1 MIEII
6 KGKVVGKGDLF
17 LILQTGGI
25 GLKVWTTNSVSSAI
39 EMGEIVQLHTD
50 LILRENDIN
59 LYGFTD
65 IKERDMFRS
74 LIKVNGVGPK
84 AALSVLSFH
93 NINNIY
99 QAVHLKDFQQF
110 VRVPGIGN
118 KTAQKIIIYLHD
130 KLEPMLKEMQFDQTG
145 NIGFELVEALV
156 GLGYS
161 VVEAQASI
169 QSIPKDAPDELEE
182 KLRLALK
189 YFSK

>member
-93 NINNIY
+93 NINDVY

>member
-6 KGKVVGKGDLF
+6 KGKVVGKGELY
-17 LILQTGGI
+17 LILQNGGI
-25 GLKVWTTNSVSSAI
+25 GLKVWTPVSVSSSI
-39 EMGEIVQLHTD
+39 GVGEIAQLYTD
-50 LILRENDIN
+50 LVLRENDIN
-59 LYGFTD
+59 LYGFID
-65 IKERDMFRS
+65 AKARDMFRS

-93 NINNIY
+93 SVLNIY

-118 KTAQKIIIYLHD
+118 KTAQKIILYLHD
-130 KLEPMLKEMQFDQTG
+130 KLEPMLEGMQFNQDG
-145 NIGFELVEALV
+145 NIDSELIEALV

-161 VVEAQASI
+161 VVEAQASM
-169 QSIPKDAPDELEE
+169 QSLPKDCPDELGE

-189 YFSK
+189 YFSN

>member
-6 KGKVVGKGDLF
+6 KGEVVGKGELY
-17 LILQTGGI
+17 LILQTGGV
-25 GLKVWTTNSVSSAI
+25 GLKVWTPRSVSLSI
-39 EMGEIVQLHTD
+39 EMGEIAQLFTD

-65 IKERDMFRS
+65 IKARDLFRS

-84 AALSVLSFH
+84 ASLSVLSFLSVQDV
-93 NINNIY
+93 Y
-99 QAVHLKDFQQF
+99 QAVQLKDFQQF

-130 KLEPMLKEMQFDQTG
+130 KLEPILEGMQFDQTG
-145 NIGFELVEALV
+145 NFNSELIEALV

-161 VVEAQASI
+161 VVEAQTCI
-169 QSIPKDAPDELEE
+169 QSLPTDAPDDLEE

>member
-6 KGKVVGKGDLF
+6 KGKVVGKGELY
-17 LILQTGGI
+17 LILQNGGI
-25 GLKVWTTNSVSSAI
+25 GLKVWTPVSVSSSI
-39 EMGEIVQLHTD
+39 DVGEIAQLYTD
-50 LILRENDIN
+50 LVLRENDIN
-59 LYGFTD
+59 LYGFTEA
-65 IKERDMFRS
+65 KARDMFRS

-93 NINNIY
+93 SVLNIY

-118 KTAQKIIIYLHD
+118 KTAQKIILYLHD
-130 KLEPMLKEMQFDQTG
+130 KLEPILEGMQFDQDG
-145 NIGFELVEALV
+145 NIDSELIEALV

-169 QSIPKDAPDELEE
+169 QSLPKDCPDELGE

-189 YFSK
+189 YFSN

>member
-6 KGKVVGKGDLF
+6 KGKVVGKGELY
-17 LILQTGGI
+17 LILQNGGI
-25 GLKVWTTNSVSSAI
+25 GLKVWTPVSVSSSI
-39 EMGEIVQLHTD
+39 DVGEIAQLYTD
-50 LILRENDIN
+50 LVLRENDIN
-59 LYGFTD
+59 LYGFTEA
-65 IKERDMFRS
+65 KARDMFRN

-93 NINNIY
+93 SVLNIY

-118 KTAQKIIIYLHD
+118 KTAQKIILYLHD
-130 KLEPMLKEMQFDQTG
+130 KLEPILEGMQFDQDG
-145 NIGFELVEALV
+145 NVDSELIEALV

-169 QSIPKDAPDELEE
+169 QSLPKDCPDELGE

-189 YFSK
+189 YFSN

>member
-6 KGKVVGKGDLF
+6 KGKVVGKGDLY

-25 GLKVWTTNSVSSAI
+25 GLKVWTPTSVSSSI
-39 EMGEIVQLHTD
+39 DVGEIAQLHTD

-59 LYGFTD
+59 LYGFTN
-65 IKERDMFRS
+65 IKARDLFLS
-74 LIKVNGVGPK
+74 LVKVNGVGPK
-84 AALSVLSFH
+84 ASLSVLSFLSVQ
-93 NINNIY
+93 NIY
-99 QAVHLKDFQQF
+99 QAVYLKDFQQF

-130 KLEPMLKEMQFDQTG
+130 KLEPILEGMQFDQTG
-145 NIGFELVEALV
+145 NFDSELIEALV

-161 VVEAQASI
+161 AVEAQASL
-169 QSIPKDAPDELEE
+169 QSIPKDAPDDLEE

>member
-6 KGKVVGKGDLF
+6 KGEVVGKGELY
-17 LILQTGGI
+17 LIIQTGGV
-25 GLKVWTTNSVSSAI
+25 GLKVWTPNSVPSSI
-39 EMGEIVQLHTD
+39 DIGEITQLYTD

-59 LYGFTD
+59 LYGFAD
-65 IKERDMFRS
+65 IKARDLFRS

-93 NINNIY
+93 SVHNIY

-118 KTAQKIIIYLHD
+118 KTAQIIILYLHD
-130 KLEPMLKEMQFDQTG
+130 KLEPILEGMQFDQTG
-145 NIGFELVEALV
+145 NFDSELIEALV

-169 QSIPKDAPDELEE
+169 QSLPKDAPNDLEE

>member
-6 KGKVVGKGDLF
+6 KGEVVGKGELY

-25 GLKVWTTNSVSSAI
+25 GLKVWTPSSVSSSI
-39 EMGEIVQLHTD
+39 DMGEIAQLYTD

-65 IKERDMFRS
+65 IKARDMFRS

-84 AALSVLSFH
+84 AALSVLSFLS
-93 NINNIY
+93 IQNIY

-110 VRVPGIGN
+110 IRVPGIGN
-118 KTAQKIIIYLHD
+118 KTAQKIILYLYD
-130 KLEPMLKEMQFDQTG
+130 KLEPMLKGMQFDQTA
-145 NIGFELVEALV
+145 NFDSELIEALV
-156 GLGYS
+156 VLGYS
-161 VVEAQASI
+161 VVEAKTSI
-169 QSIPKDAPDELEE
+169 QSLPKDAPDDLEE
-182 KLRLALK
+182 RLRLALK

>member
-6 KGKVVGKGDLF
+6 KGKVVGKAESY
-17 LILQTGGI
+17 LIIQNGGI
-25 GLKVWTTNSVSSAI
+25 GLKVWTPVSVSLSI
-39 EMGEIVQLHTD
+39 DVGEIAQLYTD
-50 LILRENDIN
+50 LVLRENDIN
-59 LYGFTD
+59 LYGFID
-65 IKERDMFRS
+65 AKARDMFRS

-93 NINNIY
+93 SVINIY

-118 KTAQKIIIYLHD
+118 KTAQIIILYLHD
-130 KLEPMLKEMQFDQTG
+130 KLEPMLEGMQFNQSG
-145 NIGFELVEALV
+145 NIDSELLEALV

-161 VVEAQASI
+161 VVEAQASM
-169 QSIPKDAPDELEE
+169 QSIPKNCPDELEE

-189 YFSK
+189 YFSN

>member
-93 NINNIY
+93 NINDIY
-99 QAVHLKDFQQF
+99 QAVHIKDFQQF

-145 NIGFELVEALV
+145 DMGFELMEALV

>member
-6 KGKVVGKGDLF
+6 KGKVVGKGDSY

-25 GLKVWTTNSVSSAI
+25 GLKVWTTNSVLSAI
-39 EMGEIVQLHTD
+39 EMGEIAQLHTD

-59 LYGFTD
+59 LYGFMD
-65 IKERDMFRS
+65 IKARDMFRS

-130 KLEPMLKEMQFDQTG
+130 KLEPMLKGMQFDQTG
-145 NIGFELVEALV
+145 NMGLELVEALM

-161 VVEAQASI
+161 VVETQACI
-169 QSIPKDAPDELEE
+169 QSIPKDAPDDLEE
-182 KLRLALK
+182 QLRLALK

>member
-6 KGKVVGKGDLF
+6 KGEVVGKGELY
-17 LILQTGGI
+17 LILQTGGV
-25 GLKVWTTNSVSSAI
+25 GLKVWTPRSVSLSI
-39 EMGEIVQLHTD
+39 EMGEIAQLFTD

-65 IKERDMFRS
+65 IKARDLFRS

-84 AALSVLSFH
+84 ASLSVLSFLSVQDV
-93 NINNIY
+93 Y
-99 QAVHLKDFQQF
+99 QAVQLKDFQQF

-130 KLEPMLKEMQFDQTG
+130 KLEPILEGMQFDQTG
-145 NIGFELVEALV
+145 NFNSELIEALV

-161 VVEAQASI
+161 VVEAQTCI
-169 QSIPKDAPDELEE
+169 QSLPKDAPDDLEE

>member
-6 KGKVVGKGDLF
+6 KGEVVGKGELY
-17 LILQTGGI
+17 LILQTGGV
-25 GLKVWTTNSVSSAI
+25 GLKVWTPNSVPSSI
-39 EMGEIVQLHTD
+39 DIGEIAQLYTD

-65 IKERDMFRS
+65 IKARDLFRS

-93 NINNIY
+93 SVHNIY
-99 QAVHLKDFQQF
+99 QAVHLKDYQQF

-118 KTAQKIIIYLHD
+118 KTAQKIILYLCD
-130 KLEPMLKEMQFDQTG
+130 KLEPILEGMQFDQAG
-145 NIGFELVEALV
+145 NFDSELIEALV

-161 VVEAQASI
+161 TVEAQACV
-169 QSIPKDAPDELEE
+169 QSLPKDAPDDLEE